1 MIRDKTGARQL
12 QNLTGLR
19 VPEILKCSLTWTWA
33 PVSKCHSMSLTDGKQ
48 VRKWR
53 SFQNMA
59 IVGTQQVHESSI
71 HHEDCIAN

>member
-1 MIRDKTGARQL
+1 MIRDKTEARQL

-19 VPEILKCSLTWTWA
+19 VPEILNCLLTWTWA
-33 PVSKCHSMSLTDGKQ
+33 PVSKHHSMSLTAGKQ

-59 IVGTQQVHESSI
+59 SVGTQQVHESSI
-71 HHEDCIAN
+71 HHEDCTAN